1 MSHCSLQSIKNGTQI
16 YLIELIK
23 KINQDNQANLRPIPK
38 AV

>member
-16 YLIELIK
+16 YLIILIDLFDQF
-23 KINQDNQANLRPIPK
+23 NQVNLRPIPK